1 MFLCIINQFLYK
13 NCKIEIKTYQH
24 KIKTITMESNK
35 PTLEDLKLKYIESM
49 SEKTKQAYLI
59 AKNHL
64 GTSFTLEKSN
74 GYLIWTKEHES
85 ESNDK

>member
-1 MFLCIINQFLYK
+1 MY
-13 NCKIEIKTYQH
+13 KIEIKNYLHQN
-24 KIKTITMESNK
+24 KTITMESNQS
-35 PTLEDLKLKYIESM
+35 LEELTQKYIESM

-59 AKNHL
+59 AKGLL

-74 GYLIWTKEHES
+74 GYLTWAKEQDT